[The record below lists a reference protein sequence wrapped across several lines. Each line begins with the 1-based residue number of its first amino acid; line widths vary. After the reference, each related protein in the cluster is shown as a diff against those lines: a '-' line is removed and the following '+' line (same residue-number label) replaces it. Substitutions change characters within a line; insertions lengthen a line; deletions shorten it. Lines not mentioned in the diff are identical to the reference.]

1 MQITFSYLYF
11 QKYAVVIVLILYKE
25 VTKVAIIQAFLQ
37 DCCTLSYVK
46 RNSTI
51 THLKPFVNTFFKLF
65 LKIFKFF

>member
-37 DCCTLSYVK
+37 DCCVLSFVK
-46 RNSTI
+46 RNSNI
-51 THLKPFVNTFFKLF
+51 THLKHFVNSFFKLF
-65 LKIFKFF
+65 LIFFENF